1 MRTGWR
7 AARARLPGG
16 CRNLLDS
23 SQKPA
28 EIGPCCDEPHKTGL
42 PTEKCAT
49 IWPGAWRRTKDSPMS
64 SWQARVLNMLIR
76 VQVRRR
82 LKGNPSPARARA
94 ILGRHS
100 LPAPAGANYRASTLG
115 GIPGEWVTRTRSAG
129 SAPVLLYLHGGGYFA
144 CSPRTHRPIT
154 ASFAKA
160 GFDVFVPDYRLAPE
174 HPYPAAVDDA
184 ETVWNALLA
193 AGHDA
198 GTLTVAGDSA
208 GGGLALALMIRLRG
222 EGIALP
228 AAAVLFS
235 PWTDLAA
242 TGNSL
247 RTNAQRDPMFR
258 PQGVPDVA
266 AWYLNGADPRTPE
279 ASPLYATLTGLP
291 PLYIEVGEREVL
303 RDDSSRLA
311 ARAEAEGVSVTLTIW
326 PVVPHVWQ
334 LACAFVPEGRESLR
348 RAAAF
353 LHQHSRASEPAH
365 AVTA

>member
-1 MRTGWR
+1 
-7 AARARLPGG
+7 
-16 CRNLLDS
+16 
-23 SQKPA
+23 
-28 EIGPCCDEPHKTGL
+28 
-42 PTEKCAT
+42 
-49 IWPGAWRRTKDSPMS
+49 MS
-64 SWQARVLNMLIR
+64 SWQAHALNLLIR
-76 VQVRRR
+76 VQVKRR
-82 LKGNPSPARARA
+82 LKGNTGLARARA
-94 ILGRHS
+94 ILGGGK
-100 LPAPAGANYRASTLG
+100 LPAPAGVNFRESAVG
-115 GIPGEWVTRTRSAG
+115 GISGEWVTRAHGSG

-160 GFDVFVPDYRLAPE
+160 GFEVFVPDYRLAPE

-208 GGGLALALMIRLRG
+208 GGGLALALMIRLRDKG
-222 EGIALP
+222 KVRP

-242 TGNSL
+242 TGDSL
-247 RTNAQRDPMFR
+247 RGNARRDPMFR
-258 PQGVPDVA
+258 PQGIPNVA

-279 ASPLYATLTGLP
+279 ASPLYATLTDLP
-291 PLYIEVGEREVL
+291 PLFIEVGEREVL
-303 RDDSSRLA
+303 RDDSTRLA
-311 ARAEAEGVSVTLTIW
+311 ARAEIQGVSVTLGVW

-334 LACAFVPEGRESLR
+334 IACAYLPEGRQSLQ

-353 LHQHSRASEPAH
+353 LHQHVGASAG
-365 AVTA
+365 AVTV